1 MALSFLSR
9 LTKSCWQTDQRSLDG
24 SIMFNSLLVAPS
36 RRNLEHA
43 LSGKPGDAPA
53 QRSVVVTSGG
63 APPAG
68 WREDQHRSAEGVQSW
83 SQVAQCAWPLARD
96 LAPAP
101 LLGGRT
107 ASSTGEQTHKQPVV
121 SQEAVRRISCEKRW
135 ARLMTP

>member
-1 MALSFLSR
+1 MFNPLLHVPPR
-9 LTKSCWQTDQRSLDG
+9 RSL
-24 SIMFNSLLVAPS
+24 
-36 RRNLEHA
+36 EHFV
-43 LSGKPGDAPA
+43 SGKPGDESA

-83 SQVAQCAWPLARD
+83 SQVAQCAWPLARG

-121 SQEAVRRISCEKRW
+121 SQEAARRISCEKRW
-135 ARLMTP
+135 ARLKTP